1 MYWGWRE
8 VQNPEFASRQRGQP
22 SQYRP
27 PEPCDSRVSC
37 SGSVVTLLGGPLRRT
52 LPPPPKGM
60 SPAGSNDDHHFIPQQ
75 TSLANWLG
83 TRSLLSAILHPE
95 HNTRFRQDSLTM
107 RDHWSGN
114 AGFPPNSS
122 MLRVF
127 HQGISIQ
134 QRRGGAA
141 GLLLTPETPRPP
153 RSLRLNRPPAD
164 TCSFPTPETISYH
177 NASRSSPGPTP
188 NQDPNPKPGRM
199 SGNVRF
205 CPADR
210 NFRHPNK

>member
-1 MYWGWRE
+1 M
-8 VQNPEFASRQRGQP
+8 QNPAFASRQRGQP

-27 PEPCDSRVSC
+27 PEPCESRVSC
-37 SGSVVTLLGGPLRRT
+37 SGSVVTLLGGPLCRT

-60 SPAGSNDDHHFIPQQ
+60 SPAGSNDDHHFIPGQ

-95 HNTRFRQDSLTM
+95 HNTRFSQASLTM
-107 RDHWSGN
+107 RDHCSGN
-114 AGFPPNSS
+114 AGFPPNPS
-122 MLRVF
+122 MRRVF

-153 RSLRLNRPPAD
+153 RSLRLNVPPAD
-164 TCSFPTPETISYH
+164 TCSFPTPETIPYH
-177 NASRSSPGPTP
+177 NASPSSPGPNPTP
-188 NQDPNPKPGRM
+188 TPTPEPGHNVRRCPQM
-199 SGNVRF
+199 SGGSKF
-205 CPADR
+205 STPQ
-210 NFRHPNK
+210 

>member
-8 VQNPEFASRQRGQP
+8 VQNPAFASRQRGQP

-27 PEPCDSRVSC
+27 PEPCDSRVFC
-37 SGSVVTLLGGPLRRT
+37 SGSVVTLLGEPLCRT

-60 SPAGSNDDHHFIPQQ
+60 SPAGSNDDHHSIPQQ

-83 TRSLLSAILHPE
+83 IRNLLSAILHPE
-95 HNTRFRQDSLTM
+95 HNTRFRQASLTI
-107 RDHWSGN
+107 RDHCSGN
-114 AGFPPNSS
+114 AGFPPNPS

-127 HQGISIQ
+127 HQGLSIQ
-134 QRRGGAA
+134 QRRGGAT

-153 RSLRLNRPPAD
+153 RSLRLNRPRLTLAP
-164 TCSFPTPETISYH
+164 SQPRKPFPTI
-177 NASRSSPGPTP
+177 TP
-188 NQDPNPKPGRM
+188 ARHTRVRHRTRHRHRNRGKM
-199 SGNVRF
+199 SGDVRK

-210 NFRHPNK
+210 NFRRPNK